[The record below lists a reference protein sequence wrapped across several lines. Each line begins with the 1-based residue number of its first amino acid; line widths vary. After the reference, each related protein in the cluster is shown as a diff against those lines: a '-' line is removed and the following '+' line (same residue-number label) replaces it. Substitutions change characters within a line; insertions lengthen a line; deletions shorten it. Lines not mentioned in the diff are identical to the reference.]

1 MWHDPTVYIVETDD
15 LHVDVFHD
23 GKLLVT
29 NLDKDLAEQLAS
41 ELDSFT
47 QEEQDAIAQKIMDYH
62 KDSHS
67 RSGGAYLEKEL
78 GYIERFLNGLITH
91 MDNIHKALE
100 PKETKKATIAQA
112 LADKEQA
119 LVEQL
124 QVTYADL
131 SSSALRDM
139 GKRAFADGHLD
150 YTNEELALRLAIFH
164 VTHK

>member
-1 MWHDPTVYIVETDD
+1 MID
-15 LHVDVFHD
+15 F
-23 GKLLVT
+23 
-29 NLDKDLAEQLAS
+29 NAEQPKEPKVTVRGFYDGFYVQCTS
-41 ELDSFT
+41 NEEITTHSFT
-47 QEEQDAIAQKIMDYH
+47 QEERAAIEQKIMEYH
-62 KDSHS
+62 QDSHS

-78 GYIERFLNGLITH
+78 AYVERFLNSLITH

-100 PKETKKATIAQA
+100 PKETKKATLAQA